1 VSTAAPAASVVIPAF
16 NARDLIGRALESL
29 YAQKLD
35 TAFEIIVVASGHDD
49 CADYL
54 REHHPSVRVHHCGDR
69 MLPGPARNTGVRMA
83 IGEVIAFASA
93 DTRAEPHWL
102 AERLRLHRA
111 GCDLVGGSILNGT
124 PKSWIGTASYLME
137 YSALLPV
144 EALLRQQDVAHALS
158 FKCSVFEKVGEY
170 PEDIATGEDTI
181 FNQRCLAA
189 GLRLGF
195 APRAGL
201 YHNNPRDLPEFL
213 RHAAAHGRGLAQCI
227 ERYELATSFSGAD
240 AWSVLGRVAATF
252 RYTALAVAAKYR
264 RVACHAR
271 RFLPALAA
279 CTPLIA
285 AGSAVTAWSTLNQ
298 LRSYRVDP
306 SEKLQGEFHPY

>member
-1 VSTAAPAASVVIPAF
+1 MTVPLPAASVVIPAF
-16 NARDLIGRALESL
+16 NARDVIGRALDSV
-29 YAQKLD
+29 YAQELD
-35 TAFEIIVVASGHDD
+35 EAFEVIVVASGGDG

-54 REHHPSVRVHHCGDR
+54 RAHHPFVRVHESEDR
-69 MLPGPARNTGVRMA
+69 MFPGPARNAGVRMA
-83 IGEVIAFASA
+83 AGEVIAFASA
-93 DTRAEPHWL
+93 DTRAQPRWL

-124 PKSWIGTASYLME
+124 PTSWVGTAGYLME

-158 FKCSVFEKVGEY
+158 FTRSVFDTVGEY

-201 YHNNPRDLPEFL
+201 YHDNPRRLKEFL

-227 ERYELATSFSGAD
+227 ERYGLATSFSNAD
-240 AWSVLGRVAATF
+240 AGSPRGRVAATS
-252 RYTALAVAAKYR
+252 RYTALALAAKYR
-264 RVACHAR
+264 RVARHAP
-271 RFLPALAA
+271 RFLPALLA
-279 CTPLIA
+279 CTPLIT
-285 AGSAVTAWSTLNQ
+285 AGSAATAWSTLNQ
-298 LRSYRVDP
+298 LRVDQLNAP
-306 SEKLQGEFHPY
+306 DQMAA

>member
-1 VSTAAPAASVVIPAF
+1 VIPAF
-16 NARDLIGRALESL
+16 NARNLIEGALESL
-29 YAQKLD
+29 YAQDLD
-35 TAFEIIVVASGHDD
+35 APFEIIVVASGNDD

-54 REHHPSVRVHHCGDR
+54 REHHHSVRVHQSTAQ
-69 MLPGPARNTGVRMA
+69 MLPGPARNAGVRMA

-93 DTRAEPHWL
+93 DTRAAPRWL

-124 PKSWIGTASYLME
+124 PKSWIGTAGYLME

-158 FKCSVFEKVGEY
+158 FTRSVFELVGEY

-195 APRAGL
+195 APQAGL
-201 YHNNPRDLPEFL
+201 YHDNPRHLGKFL
-213 RHAAAHGRGLAQCI
+213 HHAADHGRGLAQCI
-227 ERYELATSFSGAD
+227 EHYNLATSFSGAD
-240 AWSVLGRVAATF
+240 AWSVWGRVAATS
-252 RYTALAVAAKYR
+252 RYTALALQAKYR
-264 RVACHAR
+264 RVAHFAP
-271 RFLPALAA
+271 RFLPALVA
-279 CTPLIA
+279 CTPLITT
-285 AGSAVTAWSTLNQ
+285 GSAVTAWSTLNE
-298 LRSYRVDP
+298 LRS
-306 SEKLQGEFHPY
+306 

>member
-1 VSTAAPAASVVIPAF
+1 MPAASVVIPAF
-16 NARDLIGRALESL
+16 NARDLIGRALKSL
-29 YAQKLD
+29 YAQELD
-35 TAFEIIVVASGHDD
+35 APFEIIVVVSGGDE
-49 CADYL
+49 CVDYL
-54 REHHPSVRVHHCGDR
+54 REQHPLVRVHHSEER
-69 MLPGPARNTGVRMA
+69 MLPGPARNAGVRMA
-83 IGEVIAFASA
+83 VGEVIAFASA

-102 AERLRLHRA
+102 SERLRLHRA

-124 PKSWIGTASYLME
+124 PKSWIGTAGYLME

-158 FKCSVFEKVGEY
+158 FTRSVFEMVGGY

-201 YHNNPRDLPEFL
+201 YHDNPRDLGELFH
-213 RHAAAHGRGLAQCI
+213 HAAGHGRGLAQCI
-227 ERYELATSFSGAD
+227 ERYDLATSFSGAD
-240 AWSVLGRVAATF
+240 GKSVWGRVAATF
-252 RYTALAVAAKYR
+252 RYTALAMTAKYR
-264 RVACHAR
+264 RVARHALR
-271 RFLPALAA
+271 VLPALVA

-285 AGSAVTAWSTLNQ
+285 AGSAVTAWSALNQ
-298 LRSYRVDP
+298 LRAYQLDAS
-306 SEKLQGEFHPY
+306 S

>member
-1 VSTAAPAASVVIPAF
+1 MIPAF
-16 NARDLIGRALESL
+16 NARGLIGQALESL
-29 YAQKLD
+29 YAQELD
-35 TAFEIIVVASGHDD
+35 APFEIIVVASGTDN

-54 REHHPSVRVHHCGDR
+54 REHHSSVRVHHSLDR
-69 MLPGPARNTGVRMA
+69 ILPGPARNVGVRMA

-102 AERLRLHRA
+102 SERLRLHRA

-124 PKSWIGTASYLME
+124 PKSWIGTAGYLME

-144 EALLRQQDVAHALS
+144 EALLRDQDVAHALS
-158 FKCSVFEKVGEY
+158 FRRSVFELVGEY

-195 APRAGL
+195 APHAGL
-201 YHNNPRDLPEFL
+201 FHDNPKHLGEFL
-213 RHAAAHGRGLAQCI
+213 HHAAAHGRGLAQCI
-227 ERYELATSFSGAD
+227 ERYELETSFSGAD
-240 AWSVLGRVAATF
+240 AWSVWGRVAATF
-252 RYTALAVAAKYR
+252 KYTGLALAAKYR
-264 RVACHAR
+264 RVARHAP
-271 RFLPALAA
+271 RFLPVLVA

-298 LRSYRVDP
+298 LRS
-306 SEKLQGEFHPY
+306 

>member
-1 VSTAAPAASVVIPAF
+1 MTAAPAASVVIPAF
-16 NARDLIGRALESL
+16 NARHLIGQALESL

-35 TAFEIIVVASGHDD
+35 APFEIIVVASGGDD

-54 REHHPSVRVHHCGDR
+54 REHHPSVRVHPSEEQ
-69 MLPGPARNTGVRMA
+69 MLPGPARNAGVRMA
-83 IGEVIAFASA
+83 TGEVIAFASA
-93 DTRAEPHWL
+93 DTRAAPYWL
-102 AERLRLHRA
+102 AERLRVHH

-124 PKSWIGTASYLME
+124 PRSWIGTAGYLME

-144 EALLRQQDVAHALS
+144 EVLLRQQDVPHALS
-158 FKCSVFEKVGEY
+158 FKRSVFERVGEY

-195 APRAGL
+195 APQAGL
-201 YHNNPRDLPEFL
+201 YHENPKDLSEFL

-227 ERYELATSFSGAD
+227 EHYGLATSFSGAD
-240 AWSVLGRVAATF
+240 VWSVRGRVAATF
-252 RYTALAVAAKYR
+252 RYTTLALRAKYL
-264 RVACHAR
+264 RVACFAP
-271 RFLPALAA
+271 RFLPALVA

-285 AGSAVTAWSTLNQ
+285 AGSAVTAWSTLNE
-298 LRSYRVDP
+298 LRRN
-306 SEKLQGEFHPY
+306 L

>member
-1 VSTAAPAASVVIPAF
+1 VSTAPLTASVVIPAF
-16 NARDLIGRALESL
+16 NARDLIGRALGSL
-29 YAQKLD
+29 YAQELD
-35 TAFEIIVVASGHDD
+35 APFEIIVVASGGDG
-49 CADYL
+49 CVDYL
-54 REHHPSVRVHHCGDR
+54 REHHSSVRVHHSADR
-69 MLPGPARNTGVRMA
+69 MLPGPARNAGVRMA

-93 DTRAEPHWL
+93 DTRAEPRWL
-102 AERLRLHRA
+102 SERLRLHRA

-124 PKSWIGTASYLME
+124 PMSWIGTAGYLME

-158 FKCSVFEKVGEY
+158 FRRSVFELVGEY

-195 APRAGL
+195 APQAGL
-201 YHNNPRDLPEFL
+201 YHDNPRHLGEFL
-213 RHAAAHGRGLAQCI
+213 HHAAGHGRGLAQCI
-227 ERYELATSFSGAD
+227 ERYELATSLSGVD
-240 AWSVLGRVAATF
+240 TSSAWERVAAAF
-252 RYTALAVAAKYR
+252 RYTALALTAKYR
-264 RVACHAR
+264 RVALYAP
-271 RFLPALAA
+271 RFLPALVA

-298 LRSYRVDP
+298 LRS
-306 SEKLQGEFHPY
+306 

>member
-1 VSTAAPAASVVIPAF
+1 VSTAGPAASVVIPAF
-16 NARDLIGRALESL
+16 NARDLIGQALEAL
-29 YAQKLD
+29 YAQEL
-35 TAFEIIVVASGHDD
+35 AAPFEIIVVASGGDD

-54 REHHPSVRVHHCGDR
+54 REHHSSVRVHHSVDR
-69 MLPGPARNTGVRMA
+69 MFPGPARNAGVRMA

-93 DTRAEPHWL
+93 DTRAEPRWL
-102 AERLRLHRA
+102 SERLRLHRE

-124 PKSWIGTASYLME
+124 PKSWIGTAGYLME

-158 FKCSVFEKVGEY
+158 FRHSVFELVGEY

-195 APRAGL
+195 ASQAGL
-201 YHNNPRDLPEFL
+201 YHDNPRHLGEFL
-213 RHAAAHGRGLAQCI
+213 RHAAGHGRGLAQCI

-240 AWSVLGRVAATF
+240 AWSVRGRVAATF
-252 RYTALAVAAKYR
+252 RYTALALAAKYR
-264 RVACHAR
+264 RIAR
-271 RFLPALAA
+271 YAPRFLPALLA

-298 LRSYRVDP
+298 LRS
-306 SEKLQGEFHPY
+306 

>member
-1 VSTAAPAASVVIPAF
+1 VSTAVPAASVVIPAF
-16 NARDLIGRALESL
+16 NARELIGQALESL
-29 YAQKLD
+29 YAQELD
-35 TAFEIIVVASGHDD
+35 APFEIIVVASGTDN

-54 REHHPSVRVHHCGDR
+54 KEHHPSVRVHHSSDR
-69 MLPGPARNTGVRMA
+69 ILPGPARNVGVKMA
-83 IGEVIAFASA
+83 IGEVIAFTSA
-93 DTRAEPHWL
+93 DTRAEPRWL
-102 AERLRLHRA
+102 SERLRLHRS

-124 PKSWIGTASYLME
+124 PKSLIGTAGYLME

-144 EALLRQQDVAHALS
+144 EALLRDQDVAHALS
-158 FKCSVFEKVGEY
+158 FRRSVFDLVGEY

-195 APRAGL
+195 APQAGL
-201 YHNNPRDLPEFL
+201 YHDNPRHLGEFL

-240 AWSVLGRVAATF
+240 ARSVWGRVAATF
-252 RYTALAVAAKYR
+252 KYTALALAAKYR
-264 RVACHAR
+264 RVARHAP
-271 RFLPALAA
+271 RFLPALVT

-285 AGSAVTAWSTLNQ
+285 AGSAVTAWSTLSQ
-298 LRSYRVDP
+298 LRS
-306 SEKLQGEFHPY
+306 